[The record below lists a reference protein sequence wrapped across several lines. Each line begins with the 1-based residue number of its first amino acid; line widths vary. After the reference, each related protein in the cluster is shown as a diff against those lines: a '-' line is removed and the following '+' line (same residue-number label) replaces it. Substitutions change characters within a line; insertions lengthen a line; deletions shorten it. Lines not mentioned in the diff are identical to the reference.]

1 MKARKVLLW
10 LALTIPAP
18 TLQAGD
24 DGRYQAIVLH
34 SGGAS
39 QGRGSISPKVFILDT
54 RDGHMWTWEQNA
66 RVTRRP
72 GGLSFGN
79 QLIYQG
85 RLRVGRHPGEVVSE
99 SK

>member
-1 MKARKVLLW
+1 MKKALLLW
-10 LALTIPAP
+10 LLILAAP
-18 TLQAGD
+18 VLQAAD

-39 QGRGSISPKVFILDT
+39 EGRGSISPKVFILDT

-85 RLRVGRHPGEVVSE
+85 RLRVGRHAGEVITE